1 MTKSTARA
9 IALLTCV
16 TMIAASVSIA
26 TAAARTPTVTEAQ
39 NGKTV
44 VVAIGAPLV
53 IALESNPSTGYSWRV
68 SKNDAAVVKFLDQSA
83 FPPARPVPGAPG
95 RELFK
100 FKAMAP
106 GTDSI
111 ELEYLRPWE
120 KGVAPAKRF
129 SISVT
134 VK

>member
-1 MTKSTARA
+1 MTKSIVRA

-16 TMIAASVSIA
+16 TMMAASVSIA
-26 TAAARTPTVTEAQ
+26 IAAAGPPIVTETQ

-44 VVAIGAPLV
+44 VVAAGAPLV
-53 IALESNPSTGYSWRV
+53 IALESNPSTGYSWRL

-95 RELFK
+95 RQLFK
-100 FKAMAP
+100 FKAIAP

>member
-1 MTKSTARA
+1 MTKFIARA

-16 TMIAASVSIA
+16 TMMVASVSSV
-26 TAAARTPTVTEAQ
+26 TAAARTPIVTEAQ

-83 FPPARPVPGAPG
+83 FPPARPVPGTLG

-100 FKAMAP
+100 FKAIAP